1 MIVIIRNIFK
11 NSRNYML
18 KVFVISYGYS
28 VKNAIMSVLT
38 MTTNIISR
46 SSKNLI
52 SRFPKYIQLSLTQF
66 IIKLLSNN
74 S

>member
-1 MIVIIRNIFK
+1 MIVIIRNVFK
-11 NSRNYML
+11 NSRNYKL
-18 KVFVISYGYS
+18 RVFVISYGYS

-38 MTTNIISR
+38 MTTKIISR

-52 SRFPKYIQLSLTQF
+52 SRFPKYIQLSLTLF